1 MNVEIENA
9 IKDFKAAQYEY
20 AAAKAADKAAEKH
33 HAETIDNCYKDG
45 KFIKTEAARAAVKAS
60 DKAYTEA
67 HQELKRSEAV
77 ILCASQNVA
86 NAAANALSLAILND
100 PAKFNMPTHYKK
112 FNAAVN
118 NVLGSDFYFG
128 ASDYSFYIYF
138 KSGSYNHNSA
148 YITDKTEGKLNIDRI
163 RANRSVMS
171 LNDIKTEVKEAAEAA
186 ARLKEAAE
194 ALKAADKEARAKFKS
209 HVKDL
214 MPYINF
220 DLVKDDYR
228 LF

>member
-1 MNVEIENA
+1 MNIKIENA
-9 IKDFKAAQYEY
+9 IKDFKAAQNEY
-20 AAAKAADKAAEKH
+20 AAAKAAAKAAEKY
-33 HAETIDNCYKDG
+33 HAATIEKCYKNG
-45 KFIKTEAARAAVKAS
+45 KFVKSEEARAAIKATG
-60 DKAYTEA
+60 KAYTDA
-67 HQELKRSEAV
+67 NQDLKHAEAV

-86 NAAANALSLAILND
+86 NAAANVLSLAILSD

-118 NVLGSDFYFG
+118 NVLGSDFYFC

-171 LNDIKTEVKEAAEAA
+171 LSDIKAEVKEAAEEA
-186 ARLKEAAE
+186 ARLTEAAE

-214 MPYINF
+214 MPHINF